1 VTEAATI
8 ETATPTS
15 GTGAA
20 VRAIGLKRTFGSGD
34 AAVEALRGVDV
45 TFPRGQFAAVMGP
58 SGSGKSTLMHL
69 LAGLDA
75 PTAGTVE
82 IDARDITVM
91 GDAELTRLRRDR
103 IGLLLPAAS
112 VLPTITVRENVAL
125 PLLIARRPPAP
136 EAVDAL
142 LERVGLAHRADDRPA
157 QLTAPERQRVALA
170 RALIGGPSLL
180 LADEPAGDMD
190 PEEGAHLLLLLRAI
204 AREDGVT
211 VVLFTRDV
219 DDAAGVADHTVTLEG
234 GRVVAAAA
242 PLAA

>member
-1 VTEAATI
+1 MDGVIAHNLFHRVGGLR
-8 ETATPTS
+8 S
-15 GTGAA
+15 GLD
-20 VRAIGLKRTFGSGD
+20 VLRDVS
-34 AAVEALRGVDV
+34 VEAPAGAV
-45 TFPRGQFAAVMGP
+45 TAVVGP
-58 SGSGKSTLMHL
+58 AGSGKTSLLHL
-69 LAGLDA
+69 LAGLDR
-75 PTAGTVE
+75 PTAGTVVL
-82 IDARDITVM
+82 DGRGLRGLDDI
-91 GDAELTRLRRDR
+91 ELTRLRRDR

-142 LERVGLAHRADDRPA
+142 LERVGLADRADDRPA

-190 PEEGAHLLLLLRAI
+190 PEDGAHLLLLLREI
-204 AREDGVT
+204 AHEDGVT

-219 DDAAGVADHTVTLEG
+219 DDAAGVADHTVTLDA

>member
-1 VTEAATI
+1 MDGVIAHNLFHRV
-8 ETATPTS
+8 
-15 GTGAA
+15 G
-20 VRAIGLKRTFGSGD
+20 GLRT
-34 AAVEALRGVDV
+34 GVDV
-45 TFPRGQFAAVMGP
+45 LRDVSLEAPAGAVTAVVGP
-58 SGSGKSTLMHL
+58 AGSGKTSLLHL
-69 LAGLDA
+69 LAGLDR
-75 PTAGTVE
+75 PTAGCVSL
-82 IDARDITVM
+82 DGRNLRGLDDI
-91 GDAELTRLRRDR
+91 ELTRLRRDR